1 MARNYKERQ
10 HAMIYANRARQN
22 ETAALRDE
30 ITVVNGTET
39 LRVARDGYGE
49 VHVFTAAGK
58 FVGGFAPETFRQTA
72 TMMLP
77 LGLAYPLESTML
89 DTDAITAILAY
100 IN

>member
-10 HAMIYANRARQN
+10 HAMIYANHARQN

-49 VHVFTAAGK
+49 IHVFTATGT
-58 FVGGFAPETFRQTA
+58 FVGGFTPETFRQTA
-72 TMMLP
+72 SVLLP
-77 LGLAYPLESTML
+77 LELAYTLGNTML
-89 DTDAITAILAY
+89 GTDAINAILAY